1 MVLFIHDN
9 KDLPYIPCVIGDRTA
24 VTHRKQSL
32 ILRNIIKS
40 AEADTFTGHFGGRAL
55 QTDPIDL
62 FRISLKQLLFR
73 LQPSLRRRPPIR
85 QTTAAIEVNHAMYY
99 NCREFIQIKNSLCSV
114 IDRPSL
120 LCIRFND
127 TFPTEQGLIA
137 ALKQIEGFL
146 NDPFPVWTERR

>member
-1 MVLFIHDN
+1 MVLFIDDS
-9 KDLPYIPCVIGDRTA
+9 KDLPYIPCVVSNRTA

-32 ILRNIIKS
+32 IQRAIIHIIKPNTP
-40 AEADTFTGHFGGRAL
+40 AGHFGGRAL

-73 LQPSLRRRPPIR
+73 LQPSLRRLPPIR

-99 NCREFIQIKNSLCSV
+99 NCRKFIQIKNSLCSV